1 VLRGLQGRR
10 LLRGERFVLLLLL
23 RELSLLRGPMAEPLE
38 SIWKSFHGRL
48 HRFVAGRVKNRAD
61 AEDVL
66 QEVFVRVHQG
76 VGALRDGERLLPW
89 LFQVTRSAI
98 ADHYRKA
105 ARRREVPAD
114 GEPEPMAPHAA
125 EDDPAQARRELAGCM
140 RPMLER
146 VPAAY
151 REAVSLVELEGMTQ
165 TAAAKKL
172 GLTVSGMKS
181 RVQRG
186 REKLKASLQGC
197 CHVLVAADGG
207 VVDYQCKRVGCP
219 CGAACLG

>member
-1 VLRGLQGRR
+1 M
-10 LLRGERFVLLLLL
+10 
-23 RELSLLRGPMAEPLE
+23 RGPMAESLE
-38 SIWKSFHGRL
+38 NIWKSFHGRL
-48 HRFVAGRVKNRAD
+48 HRFVESRVKNRAD
-61 AEDVL
+61 AEDIL
-66 QEVFVRVHQG
+66 QEVFVRIHQG
-76 VGALRDGERLLPW
+76 VGKLRDGDRLLPW

-105 ARRREVPAD
+105 ARRKEVPAD
-114 GEPEPMAPHAA
+114 VEREPVAPHVT
-125 EDDPAQARRELAGCM
+125 EDDPVEARRELARCM

-146 VPAAY
+146 VPHAY
-151 REAVSLVELEGMTQ
+151 REAVSLVELDGMTQ
-165 TAAAKKL
+165 TAAAEKL

-207 VVDYQCKRVGCP
+207 VM
-219 CGAACLG
+219 CGSQELR